1 MKPLICYPKGQNSGI
16 CNTELYNYAQY
27 LDVLSSEIIEKNLY
41 KICILYIK
49 DTSNE
54 TSFI

>member
-1 MKPLICYPKGQNSGI
+1 MKYIDRLQEY
-16 CNTELYNYAQY
+16 LYTPQY
-27 LDVLSSEIIEKNLY
+27 LAVLSSEIIEKNLY

-49 DTSNE
+49 DTTNE